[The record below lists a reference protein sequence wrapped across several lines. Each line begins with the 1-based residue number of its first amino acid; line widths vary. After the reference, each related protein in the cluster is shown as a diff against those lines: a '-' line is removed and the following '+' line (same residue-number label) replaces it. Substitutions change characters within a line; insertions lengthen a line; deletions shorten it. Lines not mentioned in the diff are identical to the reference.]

1 MPSLSI
7 ICFLRPLDILSVNRQ
22 TSSIDIRALLVG
34 KILKEHVVRDILKD
48 KSIVLLVIPR
58 ILKLN
63 FMIFYYEEA
72 LNALNHH
79 NRKCFK
85 FFSFL

>member
-1 MPSLSI
+1 MLSLSI

-63 FMIFYYEEA
+63 FMMFYYEEA
-72 LNALNHH
+72 PKALNHH